1 MTKTGV
7 RGAGA
12 RGWIAGLFG
21 FLGLLAAAIFIPGAA
36 VAGGQLS
43 VVMSV
48 EVAGQVSDVWN
59 TVRAFDRLQDW
70 HPAVES
76 TTMTGAPDQVGSV
89 RVLHLNG
96 GGEIEER
103 LTYFNDTSRTL
114 TYVILNSPLPISN
127 YYSYISATDVGNGKT
142 VVIWGST
149 FEAKGVS
156 DAEAKKTISGI
167 YQAGFDKLKE
177 KFGG

>member
-1 MTKTGV
+1 MTNSGV
-7 RGAGA
+7 MGAGG
-12 RGWIAGLFG
+12 RGWIAGFFG
-21 FLGLLAAAIFIPGAA
+21 FLGVLAAAIFVPGAA

-48 EVAGQVSDVWN
+48 EVAGQVSDVWK

-76 TTMTGAPDQVGSV
+76 TTMTGAPEQVGSV

-96 GGEIEER
+96 GGEIKER
-103 LTYFNDTSRTL
+103 LTYFNDSSRTL
-114 TYVILNSPLPISN
+114 TYEILESPLPITN
-127 YYSYISATDVGNGKT
+127 YHSYISATDVGNGKT

-149 FEAKGVS
+149 FEAKGAP
-156 DAEAKKTISGI
+156 DAKAKEVISGI
-167 YQAGFDKLKE
+167 YQAGFDKLKQM
-177 KFGG
+177 FGG

>member
-7 RGAGA
+7 LAVGA
-12 RGWIAGLFG
+12 RGWAAGLLG
-21 FLGLLAAAIFIPGAA
+21 FLAMLAAAIFMSGSAGAA
-36 VAGGQLS
+36 GQLS

-48 EVAGQVSDVWN
+48 EVNAQVSDVWA

-70 HPAVES
+70 HPAVQS
-76 TTMTGAPDQVGSV
+76 TTMTGSPEQPGAV

-103 LTYFNDTSRTL
+103 LMYFSDASRTL
-114 TYVILNSPLPISN
+114 IYQILNSPLPISN
-127 YYSYISATDVGNGKT
+127 YESYISATDAGNGKT

-149 FEAKGVS
+149 FEAKGAP
-156 DAEAKKTISGI
+156 DAKAKEVISGI
-167 YQAGFDKLKE
+167 YQAGFDTLKK